1 MFGRRRNEVLEIPLE
16 MIHPN
21 PYQPRKNFPSESL
34 EELAQSIK
42 TYGVIQPII
51 VRSMDKG
58 RYELIAGERRLRAA
72 QIAGLKKIPAI
83 VKHTQD
89 EDSAVMALIE
99 NLQREDLNFLD
110 EAKGYYQL
118 ISEYDL
124 TQEELA
130 EKVGKSQSTI
140 ANKLR
145 ILKLPESVKGII
157 SREKLTE
164 RHARCLL
171 KLPTEELQIR
181 AVHTIVQKKLNV
193 KESEKLVEKILDEEK
208 KCQSPARRIKKFYK
222 DIRLFENPIKEL
234 ISNMKESGINVN
246 YMKEDKGDYFE
257 FVIQIPKR

>member
-1 MFGRRRNEVLEIPLE
+1 MFGKRRNEVLEIPLE

-21 PYQPRKNFPSESL
+21 PYQPRKDFPGETL

-42 TYGVIQPII
+42 IYGVIQPII
-51 VRSMDKG
+51 VRNKNKG
-58 RYELIAGERRLRAA
+58 GYELIAGERRWRAA

-89 EDSAVMALIE
+89 EDSVVIALVE

-110 EAKGYYQL
+110 EAQGYYQL

-171 KLPTEELQIR
+171 KLPSEELQIG

-193 KESEKLVEKILDEEK
+193 KEAEKLVEKILDEERK
-208 KCQSPARRIKKFYK
+208 SKSPARKIKKFYR

-234 ISNMKESGINVN
+234 ISNMKESGINVI

-257 FVIQIPKR
+257 FVIKIPKR